1 MSDSDYDSGCA
12 WVDGQFVPLNEA
24 RIPLTDMGFLRC
36 DVTYDV
42 VAVWNRKYFRLQEH
56 LERFETSWK
65 RLHMT
70 PPLSVEQMRSILDG
84 CISRA
89 GQDNAYVAMI
99 LSRGM
104 ALPGVRDPRQMQN
117 RFYAYATSYVWI
129 LKPEDQDEGI
139 HVVLSERTIRIPN
152 QAVDPTVKNFHWGD
166 MVRGLFEAYERGGQT
181 TLLADADG
189 NIAEGPGF
197 NIFACRDGVLLTPAS
212 GMLEGI
218 TRRTVLE
225 LAAELG
231 IAARAEQ
238 FGAEVLRAADEIFIT
253 STAGGVMPAT
263 TFDGKPVGTG
273 KPGPITLQLRQRY
286 WEAHDEDRWTTPVDY
301 SAARD

>member
-1 MSDSDYDSGCA
+1 MTGSEYESGCA
-12 WVDGQFVPLNEA
+12 WVDGDYVPLSEA
-24 RIPLTDMGFLRC
+24 RIPLLDTGFLHC

-42 VAVWNRKYFRLQEH
+42 VAAWNRKYFRLREH
-56 LERFETSWK
+56 FERFETSWR

-70 PPLSVEQMRSILDG
+70 APLSMEEIKGILDG

-89 GQDNAYVAMI
+89 RLDNAYVAMI
-99 LSRGM
+99 MTRGVAM
-104 ALPGVRDPRQMQN
+104 PGVRDPRQMQN
-117 RFYAYATSYVWI
+117 RFYAYATGYSWI
-129 LKPEDQDEGI
+129 LKPEDQEQGI
-139 HVVLSERTIRIPN
+139 HVVLSERTIRIPD

-166 MVRGLFEAYERGGQT
+166 MMRGLFEAYERGGQT
-181 TLLADADG
+181 ILLADADG

-197 NIFACRDGVLLTPAS
+197 NVFAHHGGVLWTPAS

-231 IAARAEQ
+231 LGTRTEQ
-238 FGAEVLRAADEIFIT
+238 FGADLLRAADEIFIT

-263 TFDGKPVGTG
+263 TFDGEPVGTG
-273 KPGPITLQLRQRY
+273 RPGPVTLQLRQRY
-286 WEAHDEDRWTTPVDY
+286 WDAHDEDRWTTPVGY
-301 SAARD
+301 T